1 MRQPDTR
8 FWWLLAAISGVIYPA
23 LVYYYIDK
31 APPAF
36 FGLIALGLIG
46 GRIIITGRKAE
57 DRFWLPVLAIAG
69 ATMTMVLFIDS
80 RLAVKIYPILMSLS
94 VASVF
99 ALSLRYPPTVIERLA
114 RIREPNLP
122 LSGITYTR
130 RVTIVWVA
138 FLIANAGISL
148 ITALWGTLAQWTL
161 WNGLLSYL
169 AMGML
174 FAGEWVI
181 RQWVRAWL

>member
-1 MRQPDTR
+1 MRRPDAKS
-8 FWWLLAAISGVIYPA
+8 WWLLAAIGGIIYPA
-23 LVYYYIDK
+23 LVYYYFDK

-36 FGLIALGLIG
+36 FCLIALGLIG
-46 GRIIITGRKAE
+46 ARIIVTGRRAE
-57 DRFWLPVLAIAG
+57 GHFWLPVLLVAG
-69 ATMTMVLFIDS
+69 ATMTMVLFIDA

-114 RIREPNLP
+114 RIREPD
-122 LSGITYTR
+122 LSSAGITYTR
-130 RVTIVWVA
+130 KVTIVWVV
-138 FLIANAGISL
+138 FLIANAGVSL

-169 AMGML
+169 AMGTL
-174 FAGEWVI
+174 FAGEWIV
-181 RQWVRAWL
+181 RRWVRA